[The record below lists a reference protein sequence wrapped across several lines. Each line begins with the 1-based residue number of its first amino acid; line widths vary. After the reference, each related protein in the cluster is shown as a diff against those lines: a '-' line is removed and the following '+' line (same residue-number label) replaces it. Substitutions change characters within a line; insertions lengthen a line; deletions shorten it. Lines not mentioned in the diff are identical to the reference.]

1 MPLSFPAEIAVPVEQ
16 TRKVEISIRGQ
27 WSTVRGIALGPDTL
41 IVRGRWLR
49 TAVVHEEEW
58 LDHEIHDPEACR
70 RALTTVK
77 VQGRRPDLLT
87 FVQKLPHTATKY
99 SYHKEDESVAA
110 ILLTTFAAWW
120 ESLPQESR
128 KNVRRAEKRGVV
140 VRTGALDDAMIEGII
155 GVNNDSPVRQNIPF
169 AHYGK
174 NFAQVRK
181 DQSSF
186 LDRSEFIGAYADG
199 EMIGFL
205 KMVYRGQIASI
216 LQLLPKAS
224 QRDRRP
230 ANALLAKAVE
240 ICAQK
245 GMTHLTYGLYNY
257 GNKRESSLK
266 EFKVRNGFQEVI
278 LPRYYIPL
286 TWLGRLAM
294 VTGCHRG
301 LHGILPPAVISAIV
315 KLRAKVYKIS
325 DALSRCSL
333 TPERPNCNR
342 QMECSNPPAGSN
354 N

>member
-1 MPLSFPAEIAVPVEQ
+1 MTEQ
-16 TRKVEISIRGQ
+16 TRNVEISVRGQ
-27 WSTVRGIALGPDTL
+27 WSTVSGIAVGSDTL
-41 IVRGRWLR
+41 IVRGRWLKA
-49 TAVVHEEEW
+49 AVVHEEEW
-58 LDHEIHDPEACR
+58 LDHEIQDLEACLRCLKTVRLEGR
-70 RALTTVK
+70 RA
-77 VQGRRPDLLT
+77 DLFT
-87 FVQKLPHTATKY
+87 FVQKLPEITPKY
-99 SYHKEDESVAA
+99 SYHREHESVAA
-110 ILLTTFAAWW
+110 IPLTTYAAWW

-140 VRTGALDDAMIEGII
+140 VRTVTLDDALIEGIA
-155 GVNNDSPVRQNIPF
+155 GVNNDSPVRQNLPF
-169 AHYGK
+169 THYGK

-199 EMIGFL
+199 ELIGFL

-230 ANALLAKAVE
+230 ANAMLAKAVE

-245 GMTHLTYGLYNY
+245 GMTHLTYGLFNY

-266 EFKVRNGFQEVI
+266 EFKVRNGFHEHVV
-278 LPRYYIPL
+278 PRYYIPL
-286 TWLGRLAM
+286 TYVGRLAIA
-294 VTGCHRG
+294 TGCHRG
-301 LHGILPPAVISAIV
+301 LHGLLPPALISIIV
-315 KLRAKVYKIS
+315 RLRARLYRMS

-333 TPERPNCNR
+333 TPERPNCDR

-354 N
+354 T